1 MDVASPAPPD
11 PPTADRPPVAGGEL
25 RRRIVRGTVVNGVAL
40 AAVDLLVLA
49 QGLIVTRLLGPTA
62 IGLYGI
68 VTVTTMTVV
77 ALKRVGVDEAF
88 VAQDEP
94 EQALEFQRAFTL
106 ELAISAV
113 FSVILCALAP
123 VVAALYGD
131 PRLLALMAATAYL
144 PLAFALQAPT
154 WIFFRRMDFAR
165 QRLLQGVVPVV
176 TFAVTVPLAA
186 AGVGVWSLVIG
197 PAAGNLAGVAAAVSA
212 SPYPLA
218 LRWDRATA
226 RRYLRFSVW

>member
-1 MDVASPAPPD
+1 MDVAVPAPPD
-11 PPTADRPPVAGGEL
+11 PPAADRPPIAGGEL
-25 RRRIVRGTVVNGVAL
+25 RRRIVRGTLINAVAL
-40 AAVDLLVLA
+40 AGVDLLVLA
-49 QGLIVTRLLGPTA
+49 PGLIVTRLLGPAA

-88 VAQDEP
+88 VAQDER
-94 EQALEFQRAFTL
+94 EQALEFQRAFTI

-113 FSVILCALAP
+113 FSLILCALAP

-131 PRLLALMAATAYL
+131 SRLLALMAATAYL

-165 QRLLQGVVPVV
+165 QRVLQGIVPIV

-186 AGVGVWSLVIG
+186 AVV
-197 PAAGNLAGVAAAVSA
+197 AGASVALERDLLREVVAALGGRA
-212 SPYPLA
+212 A
-218 LRWDRATA
+218 LGAGEEQAAEDDRDAGEGGH
-226 RRYLRFSVW
+226 

>member
-1 MDVASPAPPD
+1 M
-11 PPTADRPPVAGGEL
+11 
-25 RRRIVRGTVVNGVAL
+25 
-40 AAVDLLVLA
+40 
-49 QGLIVTRLLGPTA
+49 
-62 IGLYGI
+62 
-68 VTVTTMTVV
+68 
-77 ALKRVGVDEAF
+77 GVDEAF

-113 FSVILCALAP
+113 FSLILCALAP

-165 QRLLQGVVPVV
+165 QRLLQGIVPVV
-176 TFAVTVPLAA
+176 TFAVTTGTMPCSRRWRAKSMRRKKIQ
-186 AGVGVWSLVIG
+186 VGAWSANASG
-197 PAAGNLAGVAAAVSA
+197 RYAVAAMRA
-212 SPYPLA
+212 SSRERRRSPRRPA
-218 LRWDRATA
+218 PARTGSA
-226 RRYLRFSVW
+226 RRRPRWRARA